1 MEELEPLGSNAP
13 SPEQQI
19 PTRFDRHAPAPFT
32 PKAVVAL
39 IVSGVGVPMLFYG
52 GIALWSFLIWQV
64 Q

>member
-1 MEELEPLGSNAP
+1 MEELEPLGSNTP

-39 IVSGVGVPMLFYG
+39 IVSGVGVPVLFYA
-52 GIALWSFLIWQV
+52 GIALRGFLIWQV